1 MSYKLYTMT
10 QLTVSYRVYSSL
22 LSRQFL
28 CANLKLKFYNSN
40 RFNAYRGIITSVSS
54 TSDYCRDLV
63 KKYDFHNYL
72 IGLLLPTQ
80 YRAGYFAI
88 RSFNIE
94 IATIKDQTKSNLI
107 AAKVR
112 FQWWKDIIEEIYT
125 IKERNNKDN
134 KNEPNK
140 VTVTTSYSNQPV
152 AQELAGI
159 INNYNISR
167 KWFDR
172 SIDARQKDLI
182 SEIPESINDLED
194 YGENGHSSILYLLL
208 EMMNIKDEKSFYA
221 ASHVGVSSGIVTL
234 LRGHV
239 FHTSNSTIYIP
250 QNLMTKYNL
259 TTKSILN
266 GPNKTTSEQHDGI
279 KKALFDIA
287 SQAYGHI
294 DMANKIL
301 IKDDLNK
308 QTIYCLLPAVSNSL
322 YLRDF
327 RIADCDPFNKSLL
340 LEKSHLNYQ
349 IKLIQSIWTNKV
361 LYD

>member
-1 MSYKLYTMT
+1 MT
-10 QLTVSYRVYSSL
+10 TASYRVYSSL

-28 CANLKLKFYNSN
+28 CVNLKVNIRNSN
-40 RFNAYRGIITSVSS
+40 RFITSRGIITKVGGD
-54 TSDYCRDLV
+54 TSEYCRDLV

-72 IGLLLPTQ
+72 IGLLLPKQ

-94 IATIKDQTKSNLI
+94 IATIKDQTKSNNI
-107 AAKVR
+107 AAKIR

-125 IKERNNKDN
+125 IKERNNKN
-134 KNEPNK
+134 NMIETKI
-140 VTVTTSYSNQPV
+140 VTSSYSNQPV
-152 AQELAGI
+152 AQELAGV

-172 SIDARQKDLI
+172 SIDARQNDLI

-208 EMMNIKDEKSFYA
+208 EIMNIKDEKSFYA

-234 LRGHV
+234 LRGHL

-250 QNLMTKYNL
+250 QDLMTKHNI
-259 TTKSILN
+259 TAKHILS
-266 GPNKTTSEQHDGI
+266 GPNNTTFEQHDGI

-294 DMANKIL
+294 DMANKL
-301 IKDDLNK
+301 LMKEDLNK

-327 RIADCDPFNKSLL
+327 RHADCDPFNKSLL
-340 LEKSHLNYQ
+340 LEKSHLNFQ
-349 IKLIQSIWTNKV
+349 VKLIQSIWTNKV

>member
-1 MSYKLYTMT
+1 MAIAPHRVCSLVMSSPHSCAHLRNVF
-10 QLTVSYRVYSSL
+10 QNSS
-22 LSRQFL
+22 
-28 CANLKLKFYNSN
+28 
-40 RFNAYRGIITSVSS
+40 RFQSFTHRRITSNVSG
-54 TSDYCRDLV
+54 TSEYCRDLV

-72 IGLLLPTQ
+72 IGLLLPKQ
-80 YRAGYFAI
+80 FRAGYFAI

-94 IATIKDQTKSNLI
+94 IATIKDQTKSNHM
-107 AAKVR
+107 AARIR

-125 IKERNNKDN
+125 TKERNNKGDN
-134 KNEPNK
+134 VEIKK
-140 VTVTTSYSNQPV
+140 GDLKSYSNQPV
-152 AQELAGI
+152 AQELASI
-159 INNYNISR
+159 IHEHSISR

-182 SEIPESINDLED
+182 SEIPDSISDLED

-208 EMMNIKDEKSFYA
+208 EMMGIKDESSFYA

-234 LRGHV
+234 LRGHL
-239 FHTSNSTIYIP
+239 FHIGNANIYIP
-250 QNLMTKYNL
+250 KDLMTKYSIN
-259 TTKSILN
+259 TKTILS
-266 GPNKTTSEQHDGI
+266 GPNVAEQHECV

-294 DMANKIL
+294 DMANKL
-301 IKDDLNK
+301 LSKENLDK

-327 RIADCDPFNKSLL
+327 RLADCDPFNKTLL
-340 LEKSHLNYQ
+340 LEKSHLKYQ
-349 IKLIQSIWTNKV
+349 IKLIQSIWTNKI